1 MDNITPTMHCMWSGV
16 HFSYQTEAEAEA
28 EEVEVE
34 VRIHS
39 LLYNIIKYKIY
50 LPKEKYIF
58 YHQLEAGHRSHP
70 RIHGFLRLSN
80 FKFIKSF

>member
-39 LLYNIIKYKIY
+39 LAGG
-50 LPKEKYIF
+50 
-58 YHQLEAGHRSHP
+58 AGHRSH
-70 RIHGFLRLSN
+70 IHGFLRLSN
-80 FKFIKSF
+80 FKLIKSFAKIYPP